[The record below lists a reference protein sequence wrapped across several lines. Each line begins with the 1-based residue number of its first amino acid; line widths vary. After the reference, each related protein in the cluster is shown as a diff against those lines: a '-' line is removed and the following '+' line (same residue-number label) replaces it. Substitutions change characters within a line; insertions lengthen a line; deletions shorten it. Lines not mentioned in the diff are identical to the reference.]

1 MNNNET
7 LAVKYRP
14 ATFEDVTEQS
24 SAVTILK
31 NQLNNN
37 CVKSAYLF
45 CGPAGTGKTT
55 CARIF
60 AKEINKGQGSTIEM
74 DAASHNSVDDVRNII
89 EQAQTQA
96 LDSEYKVF
104 LLDEVHVLS
113 NTAWQAM
120 LKLLEEPPKKAI
132 FIMCTTN
139 PEKIPNTILS
149 RVQRYDFQRIS
160 QQGIHNRLVKI
171 LGDEGY
177 TVDTVDY
184 SAIEYIAKVA
194 NGGMRDAITLLDKC
208 LAFSPELTVE
218 NVVQAIGTVDYSV
231 MLDLTDALW
240 EQKSNKVVSIISE
253 IYNSGK
259 DLKTFIKLYA
269 DFVLDLC
276 KFYATGTYEFTQVPS
291 TLYLETK
298 YSDNAFE
305 YFKVLL
311 GVLVG
316 LNADIK
322 WETMPKSVI
331 ESTLLLQCFRKDLK

>member
-24 SAVTILK
+24 SAVAILK

-37 CVKSAYLF
+37 AVKSAYLF

-132 FIMCTTN
+132 FIMCTTD
-139 PEKIPNTILS
+139 PQKIPKTILS
-149 RVQRYDFQRIS
+149 RVQRYDFQRLS
-160 QQGIHNRLVKI
+160 
-171 LGDEGY
+171 
-177 TVDTVDY
+177 
-184 SAIEYIAKVA
+184 
-194 NGGMRDAITLLDKC
+194 
-208 LAFSPELTVE
+208 
-218 NVVQAIGTVDYSV
+218 
-231 MLDLTDALW
+231 
-240 EQKSNKVVSIISE
+240 
-253 IYNSGK
+253 NSGIC
-259 DLKTFIKLYA
+259 DRLKYIIEKENEE
-269 DFVLDLC
+269 
-276 KFYATGTYEFTQVPS
+276 YERN
-291 TLYLETK
+291 LET
-298 YSDNAFE
+298 N
-305 YFKVLL
+305 
-311 GVLVG
+311 
-316 LNADIK
+316 
-322 WETMPKSVI
+322 
-331 ESTLLLQCFRKDLK
+331 

>member
-31 NQLNNN
+31 NQLENN

-132 FIMCTTN
+132 FIMCTTD
-139 PEKIPNTILS
+139 PQKIPKTILS

-171 LGDEGY
+171 LDLEGY
-177 TVDTVDY
+177 TVDKVDY
-184 SAIEYIAKVA
+184 SAVEYIAKVA

-231 MLDLTDALW
+231 MLNLTDALW
-240 EQKSNKVVSIISE
+240 EQRSDKVVSIISE

-291 TLYLETK
+291 TL
-298 YSDNAFE
+298 
-305 YFKVLL
+305 
-311 GVLVG
+311 
-316 LNADIK
+316 
-322 WETMPKSVI
+322 
-331 ESTLLLQCFRKDLK
+331 

>member
-24 SAVTILK
+24 SAVAILK

-132 FIMCTTN
+132 FIMCTTD
-139 PEKIPNTILS
+139 PQKIPKTILS

-160 QQGIHNRLVKI
+160 QKGIHNRLVKI
-171 LGDEGY
+171 LDLEGY
-177 TVDTVDY
+177 TVDKVDY